1 MELSADNF
9 RQLLIPRGFLHG
21 FLTLTD
27 NVEFVYKV
35 DNYYSRE
42 ADRSIR
48 WDDPELGIDWGI
60 IDPILSDKDKNAPY
74 LKDSD
79 IDFE

>member
-1 MELSADNF
+1 
-9 RQLLIPRGFLHG
+9 
-21 FLTLTD
+21 
-27 NVEFVYKV
+27 VEFVYKV